1 MIVTFIFLLNLVF
14 IARTTLPCHGSSTKI
29 KQRAYAAAFR
39 YSVIRLRAL
48 FIAMLVGEGALCL
61 GKRVNVE

>member
-1 MIVTFIFLLNLVF
+1 MIVTFIFLLNLVL
-14 IARTTLPCHGSSTKI
+14 IARAILPCHGSSTKI

-48 FIAMLVGEGALCL
+48 FIAMLVGEMALSVWER
-61 GKRVNVE
+61 G